1 MKTFRFKNKSI
12 NDLSSSNI
20 SYAREHLGEPEYL
33 LFILASTLIIIG
45 IVFSYSLSIYTVK
58 YQEYNDLHFFMR
70 QLLSGVASIAI
81 MYWFLGANPH
91 QVIPK
96 LSWWFLGIFFVLI
109 VIMPVLPSF
118 LVTESGG
125 AKRWIRLPL
134 VSISPTEFFKI
145 GFIYLFAWSFNRKI
159 VGRSNAMKLAEE
171 IMMLIPYFL
180 IFLLL
185 AIFIVIFQKDL
196 GQFVVLALIFISFIY
211 LADRSKKLLYSM
223 FFTGIGLFVAAILI
237 AGHRTKRIGEWWAMH
252 QENLLAV
259 FPESLQ
265 NELMV
270 SGYDEPYQVGH
281 SLNAFSN
288 GGIFGEGIGNGFLKM
303 GFLSE
308 VHTDFVLAGISEEIG
323 IVGIVFIVFLLFVLS
338 MNILKI
344 ANRVDTVYSFFCVG
358 VFVMIM
364 GAFFINIFGVT
375 GSIPIKGIA
384 VPFLSYGG
392 SSVISTSIAIGMVI
406 SISRLAKR

>member
-1 MKTFRFKNKSI
+1 MNDQSLQSNKKV
-12 NDLSSSNI
+12 L
-20 SYAREHLGEPEYL
+20 HEPEYWI
-33 LFILASTLIIIG
+33 FVLASAMVIIG
-45 IVFSYSLSIYTVK
+45 IIFSYSLSIYTVQ
-58 YQEYNDLHFFMR
+58 YQDYNDLHFFIR
-70 QLLSGVASIAI
+70 QLLSGLGSIFI
-81 MYWFLGANPH
+81 MYWFLSSDPNSI
-91 QVIPK
+91 VPK
-96 LSWWFLGIFFVLI
+96 LSWMFLGIFFFLI
-109 VIMPVLPSF
+109 LIMPILPSF

-134 VSISPTEFFKI
+134 ISVSPTEFFKI

-159 VGRSNAMKLAEE
+159 VGRSNAMKLIEE
-171 IMMLIPYFL
+171 IGMLIPYFA
-180 IFLLL
+180 IFVFL

-211 LADRSKKLLYSM
+211 LADRSKKLLYSL
-223 FFTGIGLFVAAILI
+223 FLAGVGLFVAAILI

-252 QENLLAV
+252 QESILSL

-265 NELMV
+265 KELTV

-281 SLNAFSN
+281 SLNAFAN
-288 GGIFGEGIGNGFLKM
+288 GGFFGEGIGNGFLKM

-308 VHTDFVLAGISEEIG
+308 VHTDFVLAGMAEEIG
-323 IVGIVFIVFLLFVLS
+323 IFGIVAVMFILFALCW
-338 MNILKI
+338 MILRV
-344 ANRVDTVYSFFCVG
+344 ANRVDHTLYSFFCVG

-364 GAFFINIFGVT
+364 GSFFINVFGVT
-375 GSIPIKGIA
+375 GIIPIKGIA